1 MKKLKPYQTIIDLSD
16 YPDDFSPCHRR
27 VLSARQIPPEQLKKP
42 LSQLYPV
49 EQLTDAK
56 PAAER
61 LYQAIQAQQ
70 TIVIVGDYDADGA
83 TAMAVLV
90 SVLQHLQAMVDTV
103 IPNRASMGYG
113 LSDKAV
119 DEVLAKGAQLV
130 ITVDNGI
137 TATDS
142 VARLKSHGID
152 VIITDHH
159 LPPDS
164 LPAADYI
171 INPNRDDC
179 SFPGKSLAG
188 VGVAFYF
195 VLALRQ
201 IYREHQQSDLQHYP
215 IADLLPYVAIGTIA
229 DVVPLDFN
237 NRILVEQG
245 LKRIRAQRCSAG
257 ILALLETAGLSAQ
270 YLTATDIAF
279 QIAPRLNAAGRIADM
294 QLGVDCLLA
303 SNQRLAFDYAVAL
316 DILNRE
322 RKTLENEMQL
332 QADLLLNRL
341 HNPGEEDNKHSL
353 CLFDENWNEG
363 LIGILAARL
372 KDKYHKTAFVFT
384 RADKEQGNLLK
395 ASARAANGVNVI
407 DALNCLNRQF
417 PRLIA
422 TYGGHAKAAGL
433 LLPPSRLSEFA
444 QAIETIIATQLLN
457 STVDDTIYTDGE
469 LLPYEL
475 NVANAEFLRML
486 EPWGSH
492 LPEPLFENTFY
503 LEQIR
508 EVGKNHAQLLLI
520 ESQSGQ
526 PFKGIAFNQF
536 TYYDSLVRKHCRV
549 AYRLD
554 INEWR
559 GQRTLSLVVTHI
571 EAV

>member
-1 MKKLKPYQTIIDLSD
+1 MKKLKPYQTVIDLSA

-27 VLSARQIPPEQLKKP
+27 VLSARQIPAEQLKKS

-56 PAAER
+56 PAAVR
-61 LYQAIQAQQ
+61 LYQAIKMQQ

-90 SVLQHLQAMVDTV
+90 SVLRHLCATVDTV
-103 IPNRASMGYG
+103 IPNRISMGYG

-119 DEVLAKGAQLV
+119 DEALAKGAQLV

-137 TATDS
+137 AATDS

-164 LPAADYI
+164 LPTADYI

-179 SFPGKSLAG
+179 PFPGKSLAG

-201 IYREHQQSDLQHYP
+201 IYREHQQNDLQHYP

-257 ILALLETAGLSAQ
+257 ILALLETAGLSPQYLTATAQ

-316 DILNRE
+316 DVLNRERNQRLAFDYAVALDVLNRE

-332 QADLLLNRL
+332 QADLLLSQPIHHKDDSR
-341 HNPGEEDNKHSL
+341 SL
-353 CLFDENWNEG
+353 CLF
-363 LIGILAARL
+363 
-372 KDKYHKTAFVFT
+372 K
-384 RADKEQGNLLK
+384 
-395 ASARAANGVNVI
+395 
-407 DALNCLNRQF
+407 
-417 PRLIA
+417 
-422 TYGGHAKAAGL
+422 
-433 LLPPSRLSEFA
+433 
-444 QAIETIIATQLLN
+444 
-457 STVDDTIYTDGE
+457 
-469 LLPYEL
+469 
-475 NVANAEFLRML
+475 
-486 EPWGSH
+486 
-492 LPEPLFENTFY
+492 
-503 LEQIR
+503 
-508 EVGKNHAQLLLI
+508 
-520 ESQSGQ
+520 
-526 PFKGIAFNQF
+526 
-536 TYYDSLVRKHCRV
+536 LV
-549 AYRLD
+549 
-554 INEWR
+554 
-559 GQRTLSLVVTHI
+559 
-571 EAV
+571 